1 MLFHFYTDICSILDI
16 SYQSLPVSM
25 LQDYVGGGLD
35 QEATA
40 ALVAECGWSLREEEG
55 VATVFIRSQEANIRP
70 KKILA
75 KIEFESEWVWLAV
88 YRTIPPNKGQAG
100 ATTA

>member
-1 MLFHFYTDICSILDI
+1 MVSCHICADICSSLDI
-16 SYQSLPVSM
+16 SYQSLSVSV

-40 ALVAECGWSLREEEG
+40 ALVAKCGWSLREEGG

-75 KIEFESEWVWLAV
+75 KIEFESEWVWVWLV
-88 YRTIPPNKGQAG
+88 IMRLY
-100 ATTA
+100 